1 MRLLLATFT
10 LLLALAAPAAA
21 APTWLTP
28 VPLSPRSTGEVSA
41 MDIAS
46 DDAGHIAAVWNKFL
60 GMGNNRSQI
69 SLRSPGGPFTPAL
82 SFSDASNVG
91 TDPAVG
97 IAGDGVATV
106 VWHEMTG
113 ASQLVKVARFDRAG
127 GRAADQT
134 LSTAGDNPR
143 VAVAPNGVAVATW
156 VEGNAINAAV
166 RDSGGGAFIDIG
178 AISATAATGIDI
190 DHAVALDAD
199 GDGVA
204 AWVRDG
210 NVETNRRPR
219 GGTFL
224 GVQPIP
230 GGGTANSLELAMAPN
245 GRATAIW
252 ALATT
257 PSEVRTSERTVSPDF
272 ANGNWN
278 LAGRASPLGL
288 PATSPSVAVDAD
300 NTAIGVWRVTDGG
313 NEVVQGAERPSGGSF
328 RDFRPLSNSTSG
340 GFSAQVDVA
349 PDGAAVVIWAGLSG
363 GQSAIQATRRGPGL
377 GGEFGAVADVALGTL
392 PTADPTTS
400 LFNPVVAVDG
410 EGNAAATWSRFRQD
424 TGMTI
429 NDWELDAAGFDAAP
443 PALSAVSV
451 PPNASRGAGVG
462 MAAAATDRWTP
473 VSFAW
478 NFGDGTTGA
487 GDAVTHA
494 FGSAGTF
501 PVTVTARD
509 GVGNASSATRQIL
522 ISRDI
527 PRRID
532 STVQTRWA
540 FDAATGKRFVLLRL
554 RVKDVPKGGAVQI
567 RCKGKQCPYKSKRS
581 TKRRKGDI
589 TMFKNRSAGKAVRSK
604 GRRFRA
610 GQTVQVRVTKAGFIG
625 KVVKFKLKR
634 RKDPVGKVLCI
645 PVGKTKPR
653 KSC

>member
-1 MRLLLATFT
+1 MRLLLATAA
-10 LLLALAAPAAA
+10 LLLAMAAPAAA

-46 DDAGHIAAVWNKFL
+46 DDAGHIATVWNKFL
-60 GMGNNRSQI
+60 GMGNHRAQI
-69 SLRSPGGPFTPAL
+69 SLRSPGGSFTPAL

-106 VWHEMTG
+106 VWHEMAG

-127 GRAADQT
+127 GRAGDQT
-134 LSTAGDNPR
+134 LSTTGEHPQ
-143 VAVAPNGVAVATW
+143 VAVAPNGVAVVTW
-156 VEGNAINAAV
+156 VEGTAVHAAV
-166 RDSGGGAFIDIG
+166 RDGGGSAFSDLG
-178 AISATAATGIDI
+178 AISLTGTIDSTH
-190 DHAVALDAD
+190 DVAIDAD
-199 GDGVA
+199 GDAVA

-230 GGGTANSLELAMAPN
+230 GGGTANSLQLAMAPN

-252 ALATT
+252 ALATV
-257 PSEVRTSERTVSPDF
+257 PSEVRTSERTVAPDF

-278 LAGRASPLGL
+278 LAGRASPAGL

-377 GGEFGAVADVALGTL
+377 GGEFGAVSDVALGSL
-392 PTADPTTS
+392 PTADPRVS

-443 PALSAVSV
+443 PTLSAVSV

-473 VSFAW
+473 VRFAW
-478 NFGDGTTGA
+478 NFGDGTSA
-487 GDAVTHA
+487 PGDAVTHA
-494 FGSAGTF
+494 FGAAGTF
-501 PVTVTARD
+501 PVTVTASD

-522 ISRDI
+522 IRRDI

-532 STVQTRWA
+532 SSVQTRWA

-554 RVKDVPKGGAVQI
+554 RVTDVPKGGAVQI
-567 RCKGKQCPYKSKRS
+567 RCKGRKCPYKSKRS

-589 TMFKNRSAGKAVRSK
+589 TIFKNRSPGKAVKSK

-610 GQTVQVRVTKAGFIG
+610 GQTVQIRVTKAGFIG

-634 RKDPVGKVLCI
+634 RKDPIGKVLCLPI
-645 PVGKTKPR
+645 GKNKPR